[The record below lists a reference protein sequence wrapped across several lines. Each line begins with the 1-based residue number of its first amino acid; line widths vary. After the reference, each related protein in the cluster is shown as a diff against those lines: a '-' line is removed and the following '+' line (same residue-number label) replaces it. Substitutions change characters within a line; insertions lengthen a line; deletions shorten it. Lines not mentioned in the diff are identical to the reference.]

1 MKNNALLPIGSVAK
15 LFHISVSTLRH
26 YEKTGLVIPEY
37 TDPSSGYRYYG
48 ARQFEILNTIRYL
61 RELDMPLIEI
71 ADFLKNRDVELIE
84 EKLLKQKEA
93 VIEKYRT
100 LKRIEKKID
109 NRISCIETAKTAEL
123 GKIELTVLPE
133 SRIVWIEDSL
143 KIGESADLEAPIRRL
158 DTSDAEAVVFLGK
171 VGVAVSAEH
180 LLNYQFTS
188 YDGIFLILDREDIY
202 LDETRTLE
210 ETECVRIR
218 FRGSHS
224 QSPQEYKKLL
234 RYMDEHNLTVN
245 GFSREITLID
255 YGITNDINK
264 FVTEISIPIKHL

>member
-171 VGVAVSAEH
+171 VGVAVSSEH

-218 FRGSHS
+218 FCGSHS

-234 RYMDEHNLTVN
+234 GYMDEHNLTVN

-264 FVTEISIPIKHL
+264 FVTEINIPIKHL